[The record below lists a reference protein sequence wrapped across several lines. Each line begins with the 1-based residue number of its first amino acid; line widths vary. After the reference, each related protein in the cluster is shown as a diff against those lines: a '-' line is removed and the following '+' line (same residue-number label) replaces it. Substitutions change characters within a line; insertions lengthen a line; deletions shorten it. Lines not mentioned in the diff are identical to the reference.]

1 MDIGCADS
9 IRVLDQFHP
18 AVSSWFRETVRG
30 TDAASTARLARDR
43 GRAEHPD
50 RGTDRFREDTRRVLG
65 GSRPSL
71 ADTPKEKP
79 GVRILYVSPLKALNQ
94 DVWRNLQVPLE
105 GILAKSEAM
114 GDRLPT
120 LNVAVRSGDTPSQE
134 RARLVRK
141 PPDILITTP
150 ESLHLMLTSRA
161 RAVLRGITH
170 VIVDEIHA
178 VCGNKRGVFLA
189 LLLERLEANNP
200 SSFVRIG
207 LSATQRRWKRLPA
220 ISEG

>member
-1 MDIGCADS
+1 
-9 IRVLDQFHP
+9 
-18 AVSSWFRETVRG
+18 
-30 TDAASTARLARDR
+30 
-43 GRAEHPD
+43 
-50 RGTDRFREDTRRVLG
+50 
-65 GSRPSL
+65 
-71 ADTPKEKP
+71 
-79 GVRILYVSPLKALNQ
+79 
-94 DVWRNLQVPLE
+94 
-105 GILAKSEAM
+105 M
-114 GDRLPT
+114 GDRLPI

-189 LLLERLEANNP
+189 LLLERLKANNL

-207 LSATQRRWKRLPA
+207 LWATQPLEEVARYLGGLNRIGESSSERRWSRARSRSSMPVGDETL
-220 ISEG
+220 ISK